1 MAKRIR
7 LFFLCGLLA
16 CTGVLQ
22 PASSSP
28 LPDAKGCK
36 IFPNDNPWNQRVDDL
51 PLHPRSDAIV
61 RSIGRTEGLH
71 PDFGSGKWDGGPI
84 GIPYVS
90 VPRDQKK
97 RPVHFRWYPDESDDG
112 PYPIPKDAPI
122 EGGPQSDG
130 DRHVIVIQRGT
141 CKLWELYAAYPRD
154 GGERWVAGSG
164 AIWDLDSN
172 KLRPKGWTS
181 ADAAGL
187 PIFPGLARYYEV
199 RRGEIDHA
207 LRFTVERSRRK
218 YIYPARHFASDRTSR
233 NLPAMG
239 QRLRL
244 KRSFDI
250 SGYPQQA
257 KVILRALKKYGMI
270 VADNGSDW
278 YISGAPHASWDNDKL
293 HRLGEVLGKKFEVVD
308 TSSLKPN

>member
-1 MAKRIR
+1 MRVFVAGAVLIGTA
-7 LFFLCGLLA
+7 FL
-16 CTGVLQ
+16 
-22 PASSSP
+22 PSASSSP
-28 LPDAKGCK
+28 LPDAPGCR
-36 IFPNDNPWNQRVDDL
+36 IFPRNNPWNQRVDDL
-51 PLHPRSDAIV
+51 PLHPRSDRIV
-61 RSIGRTEGLH
+61 GSIGRTEGLH
-71 PDFGSGKWDGGPI
+71 PDFGSGKWEGAPI

-90 VPRDQKK
+90 VRREQQK
-97 RPVHFRWYPDESDDG
+97 RPVRFRWYASESDKG

-122 EGGPQSDG
+122 EGGRQSDG
-130 DRHVIVIQRGT
+130 DRHVIVVQRGT

-164 AIWDLDSN
+164 AVFDLDSN

-187 PIFPGLARYYEV
+187 PILPGLARYYEV
-199 RRGEIDHA
+199 RRGRIDHA

-218 YIYPARHFASDRTSR
+218 YIYPARHHASDLTSR

-244 KRSFDI
+244 KKSFDI
-250 SGYPQQA
+250 SGFPGQL
-257 KVILRALKKYGMI
+257 KVILRALKQYGMI

-278 YISGAPHASWDNDKL
+278 YISGAPHRKWNNDAL
-293 HRLGEVLGKKFEVVD
+293 HRIGDVLGRNFEVVD
-308 TSSLKPN
+308 TSSLRP

>member
-1 MAKRIR
+1 MADR
-7 LFFLCGLLA
+7 LKLVFLCCVLA
-16 CTGVLQ
+16 ALGAS
-22 PASSSP
+22 PNASSSP
-28 LPDAKGCK
+28 LPEASGCK

-51 PLHPRSDAIV
+51 PLHPRSDEIV
-61 RSIGRTEGLH
+61 RSIGRSEGLH

-90 VPRDQKK
+90 VPRDQTK
-97 RPVHFRWYPDESDDG
+97 RPVHFRWYPDESDKG

-122 EGGPQSDG
+122 EGGRSSDG
-130 DRHVIVIQRGT
+130 DRHVIVVQRGT
-141 CKLWELYAAYPRD
+141 CKLWELFAAYPRD
-154 GGERWVAGSG
+154 GGRRWVAGSG
-164 AIWDLDSN
+164 AVWDLDSN

-218 YIYPARHFASDRTSR
+218 YIYPARHYASNLTSR

-250 SGYPQQA
+250 SGYPGQV

-278 YISGAPHASWDNDKL
+278 YISGAPHPRWNNDKL
-293 HRLGEVLGKKFEVVD
+293 HRLHEVLGRKFEVVD
-308 TSSLKPN
+308 TSSLRPN

>member
-1 MAKRIR
+1 MAIGLRI
-7 LFFLCGLLA
+7 FLSCTLLA
-16 CTGVLQ
+16 ALAVVPT
-22 PASSSP
+22 ASSSP

-36 IFPNDNPWNQRVDDL
+36 IFPNDNPWNQRIDDL
-51 PLHPRSDAIV
+51 PVHPRSDAIV

-71 PDFGSGKWDGGPI
+71 PDFGSGKWEGARI

-97 RPVHFRWYPDESDDG
+97 VPVKFRWYPEESDHG
-112 PYPIPKDAPI
+112 PYPIPKDAPV
-122 EGGPQSDG
+122 EGGRQSDG
-130 DRHVIVIQRGT
+130 DRHVIVVQRGT
-141 CKLWELYAAYPRD
+141 CKLWELFAAYPRD
-154 GGERWVAGSG
+154 HGARWVAGSG
-164 AIWDLDSN
+164 AVWDLDSN

-187 PIFPGLARYYEV
+187 PIFPGLARYYEI

-218 YIYPARHFASDRTSR
+218 FVYPARHFASESTSR

-250 SGYPQQA
+250 SGYPYQVR
-257 KVILRALKKYGMI
+257 VILLALKRYGMV

-278 YISGAPHASWDNDKL
+278 YISGAPHRGWDNDKL
-293 HRLGEVLGKKFEVVD
+293 HQLHEVLGKKFEVVN
-308 TSSLKPN
+308 TSSLEPN